1 MSRPPVPFAP
11 DTLESIRRAFR
22 LAADRRHD
30 LVSLEHM
37 LFALLEDA
45 QARDILMRCRV
56 NIVELRSDLEE
67 VLTKAFTP
75 APGRKAVKP
84 DSTLVFHGVV
94 ERAVVHAA
102 SSSAQQVESGA
113 LLVFLLQ
120 EEESHAAY
128 FLRKQGVDRL
138 TLLRALA
145 HGAREQTAPGRAPD
159 GGDAAV
165 GAADPLESFAD
176 DLIARGAKGATDPL
190 IARQLEIERRVQVL
204 CRRRKNNPL
213 LVGEPG
219 VGKTALAEGLALRV
233 HQGDVPE
240 VLKDAR
246 ELALELGALVA
257 GTRYRGDFEER
268 VKQVLD
274 RLLK

>member
-1 MSRPPVPFAP
+1 MSRTPVPFAP

-22 LAADRRHD
+22 VAAERRHD

-37 LFALLEDA
+37 LHALVEDP
-45 QARDILMRCRV
+45 QARSILTECRV
-56 NIVELRSDLEE
+56 DLDALRKDLDE
-67 VLTKAFTP
+67 VLERAFTP
-75 APGRKAVKP
+75 VPGRKAVKP
-84 DSTLVFHGVV
+84 ESTLGFDRVV

-120 EEESHAAY
+120 EEDSHAAY
-128 FLRKQGVDRL
+128 FLRKQGLDRL
-138 TLLRALA
+138 TLLRAIS
-145 HGAREQTAPGRAPD
+145 HGSEKEGGKEGTVAPD
-159 GGDAAV
+159 GGAANV
-165 GAADPLESFAD
+165 KDPLETFAT
-176 DLIARGAKGATDPL
+176 DLVAKAAKGAIDPL
-190 IARQLEIERRVQVL
+190 IGRELELERMIQVL

-219 VGKTALAEGLALRV
+219 VGKTALAEGLALRI
-233 HQGDVPE
+233 HQDDVPE
-240 VLKDAR
+240 PLKGVRVFSLDM
-246 ELALELGALVA
+246 GSLVA

-274 RLLK
+274 A